1 MKYSILI
8 LFIAFIGVKTQAQTT
23 VKYWL
28 TLTDKNNSEFTIDNP
43 SEFLSQRAIDRRNRY
58 NIEITTE
65 DLPVNLS
72 YIQQI
77 KDLGLEVLH
86 PSKWFNAV
94 AVKVPISQLNL
105 IAEAMAL
112 PFVNDTIKLAYA
124 SSKKTQIDKFAK
136 IETENI
142 DVISNRIYGEALNQ
156 IAMCNGQ
163 HLHFNGYDGSGM
175 HIAVMDA
182 GFGEVDELDVFSHLY
197 ENNLLLGTYDF
208 VDLDE
213 NVYHGSSHG
222 TNVLSIMTGRYQYQ
236 FKGTCPNAHYWLFKT
251 EDVNSEQRIEEVNWA
266 VAAEKADSAGVD
278 LINTSL
284 GYSNFDFPE
293 FTYSYEDMD
302 GNTTIIT
309 RAADIAASKGMMIV
323 NSAGNS
329 GNSTWQY
336 ITAPADGDDVLTVGA
351 VNQDANYASF
361 SSQGPTFDGRIK
373 PDVCGMGQGTILLNT
388 NGEVEGG
395 NGTSFSSP
403 LIAGLVASFWQAT
416 RQFNNQ
422 QVMQAIRESA
432 SRFDNPNHTL
442 GYGIPNFVK
451 AYENLT
457 GQNLIMLENAETLNS
472 IDNKNN
478 PFNANYYF
486 SETDN
491 TISIELY
498 NTAGQLINISKKIVK
513 AYQYLNIDYSYLKSS
528 LTSGI
533 YILKIQNGEQS
544 NSLKILVP

>member
-8 LFIAFIGVKTQAQTT
+8 LFLAFLGFKTQAQTNI
-23 VKYWL
+23 KYWL
-28 TLTDKNNSEFTIDNP
+28 TLTDKNNNEFTVDNP

-65 DLPVNLS
+65 DLPVS
-72 YIQQI
+72 PIYIQQI

-94 AVKVPISQLNL
+94 AVKVPITQLNL
-105 IAEAMAL
+105 IEQALAL
-112 PFVNDTIKLAYA
+112 PFVNDTVKLAYTT
-124 SSKKTQIDKFAK
+124 SKKTQIDKFVE

-142 DVISNRIYGEALNQ
+142 DVISNRIYGDALNQ

-163 HLHFNGYDGSGM
+163 HLHFNGFDGTGM

-182 GFGEVDELDVFSHLY
+182 GFGEVDKLDVFSHLY
-197 ENNLLLGTYDF
+197 DNNLLLGTYDF

-222 TNVLSIMTGRYQYQ
+222 TNVLSIMTGHYQYQ

-278 LINTSL
+278 VINTSL

-293 FTYSYEDMD
+293 FSYSYDDMD

-309 RAADIAASKGMMIV
+309 RAADIAANKGMMIV

-329 GNSTWQY
+329 GNSAWQY
-336 ITAPADGDDVLTVGA
+336 ITAPADGDNVLTIGA
-351 VNQDANYASF
+351 VNQDSNYASF

-373 PDVCGMGQGTILLNT
+373 PDVCGVGQGTILLNT

-416 RQFNNQ
+416 QQFTNQ

-432 SRFDNPNHTL
+432 SRANNPNHTL
-442 GYGIPNFVK
+442 GYGIPNFVE
-451 AYENLT
+451 AYQNLT
-457 GQNLIMLENAETLNS
+457 GQNLIMLENAETINA
-472 IDNKNN
+472 IDNENN

-486 SETDN
+486 SETN
-491 TISIELY
+491 NSISIELY
-498 NTAGQLINISKKIVK
+498 STNGQLVKSEEKAVK
-513 AYQYLNIDYSYLKSS
+513 AYQYFNINLSDLKGKI
-528 LTSGI
+528 TPGM
-533 YILKIQNGEQS
+533 YILKAQNGDQS
-544 NSLKILVP
+544 HVRRILIP